1 MDRYEIPHGDTVLYM
16 HPLTA
21 GIKQAFV
28 VWLRPRYILNALR
41 IQKDAEAENAKAP
54 GTFTED
60 DITTLQ
66 TNVLLARQEA
76 NGGGLFWTATPS
88 TGVQAG
94 LMTEDGVVKLARLM
108 FPESMAGWSDAQI
121 YSFIA
126 SQEAGTA
133 YHETFQM
140 LMRGADPK
148 AKAGLPTT
156 SAAPTDTSEPATG
169 SERPNTS
176 A

>member
-1 MDRYEIPHGDTVLYM
+1 LDRYEIPHGDTVLYM

-41 IQKDAEAENAKAP
+41 IQKDAEAENEKVP

-60 DITTLQ
+60 DIKTLQ
-66 TNVLLARQEA
+66 TNVVLARQEA

-88 TGVQAG
+88 SGVQAG
-94 LMTEDGVVKLARLM
+94 LMTEEGVVKLARLM
-108 FPESMAGWSDAQI
+108 FPESMAGWGDAAV
-121 YSFIA
+121 YSFLD
-126 SQEAGTA
+126 SQGEGTV

-148 AKAGLPTT
+148 AKAGPPTT
-156 SAAPTDTSEPATG
+156 SAAPTATSGSATG
-169 SERPNTS
+169 SARPNTS
-176 A
+176 G